1 MTVGDVRAQL
11 FARIERAANALIRQ
25 DREAADGKVIN
36 RFVEQVAAN
45 ADGLPIYVELVV
57 NDILAQRLR
66 LLDAAD
72 ARQLPKS
79 LGDYF
84 EALIARH
91 GLDDLTTIRGLA
103 ACSIPLAA
111 GRR

>member
-1 MTVGDVRAQL
+1 MTAGDIRAQL

-57 NDILAQRLR
+57 DDILAQRFR
-66 LLDAAD
+66 LLYAAD
-72 ARQLPKS
+72 ARQLPRS
-79 LGDYF
+79 WSP
-84 EALIARH
+84 AQRSRPATQPRAISTATAR
-91 GLDDLTTIRGLA
+91 TI
-103 ACSIPLAA
+103 
-111 GRR
+111 